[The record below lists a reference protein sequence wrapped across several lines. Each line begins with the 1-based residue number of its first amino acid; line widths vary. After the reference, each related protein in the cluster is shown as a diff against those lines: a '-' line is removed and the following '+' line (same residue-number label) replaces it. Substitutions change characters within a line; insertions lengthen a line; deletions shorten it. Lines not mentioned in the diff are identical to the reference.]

1 MFCVDIF
8 IKSVPRRGMGVN
20 GGGKSLFGVN
30 IIMGCPNNFLS
41 IKDLSN
47 FLVEIDVVFVGV
59 LYVWKLGVGR

>member
-1 MFCVDIF
+1 ME
-8 IKSVPRRGMGVN
+8 GV
-20 GGGKSLFGVN
+20 KVSLGLTLLWVAQT
-30 IIMGCPNNFLS
+30 IFLS